1 MTLKQPTQ
9 TADSKSTPIQP
20 EVQYVDPQALESVWD
35 STFQHLVLFRLISDS
50 SKLTWRIQR
59 LDLFGGRKRDELADK
74 PNSCI
79 LIIRGERQSKL
90 FCILIT
96 RGERQSNLFSA
107 ITDYTYTTG
116 TTCIDYLAIS
126 ASPIQGHFYIKVSP
140 KRPENKTR
148 AYDSQLNL

>member
-1 MTLKQPTQ
+1 VTLKQPTQ

-79 LIIRGERQSKL
+79 LIIRGERQS
-90 FCILIT
+90 
-96 RGERQSNLFSA
+96 NLFSA